1 MQSAAAGLWLLATG
15 FRLSA
20 NDSMFRPEASSEKPG
35 AKIMKTCNL
44 MELKRET
51 QLCPHYAIA

>member
-51 QLCPHYAIA
+51 Q